1 MSSSPAAIGGSRTGI
16 RPARGPLASGRL
28 ARVLLPFVGLATVA
42 ASWQLV
48 TSAGL
53 VDPTIAPTF
62 TDTVNR
68 LGELLE
74 QPAFWQQARDTIQAW
89 AAGFVLAA
97 VIAIPL
103 GLLLGTSD
111 RAYRFVRVPVE
122 SLRPVPPVVILPLA
136 LLLFGGDFIFKVV
149 LIMQGVLW
157 PILIQTVYGVRSTDP
172 VAIDTTRS
180 FRIDLVR
187 RSALLRLPAAMPMV
201 ATGMRIGAA
210 TAFSVAIVTELVG
223 GATGLG
229 QILVLAQSGN
239 DLTTVYAVTIFT
251 GIVGVLITGV
261 FLLIER
267 AFKPWRPEVV

>member
-1 MSSSPAAIGGSRTGI
+1 MGLVPF
-16 RPARGPLASGRL
+16 RGLPFSGRL
-28 ARVLLPFVGLATVA
+28 AKLVLPCLGLIA
-42 ASWQLV
+42 AAGLWQLLTATGV
-48 TSAGL
+48 
-53 VDPTIAPTF
+53 VDPTVAPTF
-62 TDTVNR
+62 TATMDR
-68 LGELLE
+68 LGELTQ
-74 QPAFWQQARDTIQAW
+74 QPAFWQQTQDTVQAW
-89 AAGFVLAA
+89 AAGFILAA

-103 GLLLGTSD
+103 GLLLGVND
-111 RAYRFVRVPVE
+111 RAYRFVRIPIE

-157 PILIQTVYGVRSTDP
+157 PILIQTIYGVRSTDP

-180 FRIDLVR
+180 FRIDAPR
-187 RSALLRLPAAMPMV
+187 RAALLRLPSATPMI

-229 QILVLAQSGN
+229 QILILAQSGN
-239 DLTTVYAVTIFT
+239 DLTTVFAVTIFT
-251 GIVGVLITGV
+251 GIVGVAITGV

-267 AFKPWRPEVV
+267 SFKSWRPETA